1 MAAMFFGQYLLSK
14 GVIDREALIDAIE
27 RQRRSNLSLPQ
38 LAVREGMLEPAQ
50 ADEILARYRTSDV
63 DLEELCVRSGHLQSG
78 QFEKLT
84 RIQRADWVRIGSALV
99 AGGHLSQN
107 EVEKRLADFR
117 EMERAA
123 DQRLEADFM
132 SCREPGT
139 VKTCVELS
147 MFHVGRLTDKPVKL
161 RSLTAEADGRLAT
174 GRRRYGQKLV
184 GDRDLVVALDLPSE
198 LAAVMA
204 ERMLGI
210 ALEKESDAAVDA
222 VCECVN
228 MIGGNAC
235 TRLEASGLKLRPEPP
250 FSVGADEPDFPE
262 GACAQALIIA
272 DEAELDVRVF
282 L

>member
-27 RQRRSNLSLPQ
+27 RQRRSNLSLPD
-38 LAVREGMLEPAQ
+38 LAVREGMLDPAR
-50 ADEILARYRTSDV
+50 AEEILARYRTSNV
-63 DLEELCVRSGHLQSG
+63 DLEELCLQSG
-78 QFEKLT
+78 YLDSQQFEKLT

-99 AGGHLSQN
+99 AGGHLSQQ

-147 MFHVGRLTDKPVKL
+147 MFHIGRVTDKPVKL
-161 RSLTAEADGRLAT
+161 RALAAESDGGLAE
-174 GRRRYGQKLV
+174 GRRRYGQKLA
-184 GDRDLVVALDLPSE
+184 GDRDLVVALDLPSG

-204 ERMLGI
+204 ERMLGMP
-210 ALEKESDAAVDA
+210 LENESEAAVDA

-250 FSVGADEPDFPE
+250 FSVGFEEPAFPD
-262 GACAQALIIA
+262 GRCARAEIIA
-272 DEAELDVRVF
+272 DEAQLDVRVF